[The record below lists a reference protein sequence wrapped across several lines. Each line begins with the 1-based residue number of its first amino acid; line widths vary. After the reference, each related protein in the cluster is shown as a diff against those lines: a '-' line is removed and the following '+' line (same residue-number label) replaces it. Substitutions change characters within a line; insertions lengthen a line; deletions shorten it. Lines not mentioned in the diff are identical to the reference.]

1 MTDTAGAE
9 PAAALP
15 RTAFTEAVEA
25 CLAARQEDGRGMA
38 VLLVDCGL
46 IGRIDAIWGYAVG
59 DAVRQRYADS
69 LIADVLRPGD
79 QIGLMGRDELACLLA
94 TVDDPYVPL
103 LAAEK
108 ILRALTAPLWMGEE
122 EIYSHP
128 AIGIASVPEDGSDA
142 ATLLQRARSASLQAL
157 QTRERIS
164 GCNEAGLKALES
176 SLMIESRLRAAVQE
190 DSFELYYQPQYD
202 LRLGPIMAVQV
213 HLAWRDPAAGLV
225 VATQAYAA
233 AESAGTSVTLLSSI
247 LNRSLRNVSEFRY
260 SAGLDLLLGV
270 PLPAFVLR
278 NPDLPEVVERALG
291 TWRLRA
297 GRIVFQ
303 VSDTAILETD
313 AACRDNLLRLKRLGV
328 RLCLDDPGASLS
340 SLAFLATL
348 PFQEIRLDLSRM
360 VSVAEAAEAA
370 APAAVA
376 PATARPNTPP
386 PPPPKSERIP
396 AAFISL
402 AHQLSLEVVACGVP
416 NEAASASLKEL
427 GCEYIQADFMGPA
440 LDADAFVSRF
450 G

>member
-1 MTDTAGAE
+1 MTEAATEE
-9 PAAALP
+9 PAGVLP
-15 RTAFTEAVEA
+15 RTAFTDAVEA

-46 IGRIDAIWGYAVG
+46 IGRIDAVWGYAVG

-69 LIADVLRPGD
+69 LVADVLRPGD

-94 TVDDPYVPL
+94 AVDDPSVPL

-108 ILRALTAPLWMGEE
+108 ILRALSAPLWMGEA
-122 EIYSHP
+122 EIYAHP
-128 AIGIASVPEDGSDA
+128 AIGIASTPEDGSDA

-157 QTRERIS
+157 HTRERIS
-164 GCNEAGLKALES
+164 NCDEAALKALEK
-176 SLMIESRLRAAVQE
+176 SLMMESSLRAAVQE
-190 DSFELYYQPQYD
+190 DAFELFYQPQYD

-225 VATQAYAA
+225 PVGQAYAA
-233 AESAGTSVTLLSSI
+233 AESAGTTVTLLSSI

-260 SAGLDLLLGV
+260 SAGLDLLLGL

-278 NPDLPEVVERALG
+278 HPDLPEVVERALG
-291 TWRLRA
+291 TWRLRP

-303 VSDTAILETD
+303 VSDTGILASD
-313 AACRDNLLRLKRLGV
+313 AGCRDNLLRLKRIGV

-340 SLAFLATL
+340 SLAWLATL
-348 PFQEIRLDLSRM
+348 PFQEIRLDLSSM
-360 VSVAEAAEAA
+360 VSLAESGESA
-370 APAAVA
+370 APATTA
-376 PATARPNTPP
+376 PPTTPARAA
-386 PPPPKSERIP
+386 PPPKSARIP
-396 AAFISL
+396 AAFINL

-416 NEAASASLKEL
+416 NEAVASSLKEL

-440 LDADAFVSRF
+440 LDAEAFVSRF